1 MDREA
6 VLADLKKWL
15 GLLGDTPVHPK
26 SVIATIEVL
35 EEWYE

>member
-6 VLADLKKWL
+6 VLADLRRWL
-15 GLLGDTPVHPK
+15 KRLDGKAVLPEAVL
-26 SVIATIEVL
+26 ATIDML